1 MSRPTKQWVAWAMSA
16 ALCSAP
22 LLACQEL
29 PGTRTQQA
37 MAVGGAA
44 GAALGYALNE
54 ENRLVGALLGGALG
68 AGGGWVIGARTDWFD
83 DASGDAAARDA
94 IDDSRRSP
102 VDIDD
107 VARARTADIDDNGF
121 VTFDEMVAMERAGLS
136 DDEILA
142 RLRATGQVFDLTRQQ
157 ERALIDA
164 GLSPNVVREME
175 YINADER
182 DRILSR
188 PS

>member
-1 MSRPTKQWVAWAMSA
+1 MRPTKKWVAWSVSA

-37 MAVGGAA
+37 MAIGTAT
-44 GAALGYALNE
+44 GAALGYALNQ

-68 AGGGWVIGARTDWFD
+68 AGGGWVIGAKTDWFED
-83 DASGDAAARDA
+83 PSADAAARDA

-102 VDIDD
+102 VDADD

-136 DDEILA
+136 DDEILD
-142 RLRATGQVFDLTRQQ
+142 RLQATGQIFDLTGEQ

-164 GLSPNVVREME
+164 GVSRRVVSEMK
-175 YINADER
+175 YINVDER